1 MCYAQKLVFLEIG
14 DEQLKKLSVLTVIL
28 SLVMGMVFIS
38 SAQEETIELDF
49 VHIFS
54 DDLRPGVLQGII
66 DEFQMM
72 NPNVVINAYST
83 NADSDYDEVFN
94 SAMANADLGNAPN
107 IVQVEDGLTQQAIDY
122 GYFIPISD
130 IATDEQL
137 ATLDDVFPSMMEYF
151 LDGDTVWAM
160 PWNISNPVL
169 YYNKDMFTA
178 AGLDPENPPRTF
190 AEIDV
195 ACDAIMSAIPELRA
209 CVNWA
214 MTSWYV
220 EQWLAMSN
228 EIFVNND
235 NGRSARATEALFTSQ
250 TVLDIVTWWDSLD
263 GKGYFTYSGRL
274 NDMNGEG
281 ATFLTGCAGKE
292 MRGGCTAMTINSTA
306 GITLI
311 QGYSR
316 TLGFQLGIGRLPAPS
331 ESATNGVTIGG
342 GSVFVSVDQTDAEMQ
357 AAVDFIFFLT
367 NAENA
372 AKWHQGTGYLP
383 IRQSSFDLSID
394 SGFYNENPFF
404 RIAIDQLAETTPNPA
419 SAGAVLGPNTAVK
432 RQLLTSIQELIN
444 GEFDSPET
452 ILEKLTSANERANA
466 EMADYNRDFE

>member
-1 MCYAQKLVFLEIG
+1 M
-14 DEQLKKLSVLTVIL
+14 KKLSVLTVIL

-274 NDMNGEG
+274 NDMN
-281 ATFLTGCAGKE
+281 L
-292 MRGGCTAMTINSTA
+292 S
-306 GITLI
+306 LI
-311 QGYSR
+311 H
-316 TLGFQLGIGRLPAPS
+316 I
-331 ESATNGVTIGG
+331 
-342 GSVFVSVDQTDAEMQ
+342 
-357 AAVDFIFFLT
+357 
-367 NAENA
+367 
-372 AKWHQGTGYLP
+372 
-383 IRQSSFDLSID
+383 
-394 SGFYNENPFF
+394 
-404 RIAIDQLAETTPNPA
+404 
-419 SAGAVLGPNTAVK
+419 
-432 RQLLTSIQELIN
+432 
-444 GEFDSPET
+444 
-452 ILEKLTSANERANA
+452 
-466 EMADYNRDFE
+466 

>member
-1 MCYAQKLVFLEIG
+1 M
-14 DEQLKKLSVLTVIL
+14 KKLSILMVIL
-28 SLVMGMVFIS
+28 SLVLGMVFTS
-38 SAQEETIELDF
+38 SAQEATIELDF

-66 DEFQMM
+66 DEYQAM
-72 NPNVVINAYST
+72 NPNVKINAYST
-83 NADSDYDEVFN
+83 NADSDYDEIFN
-94 SAMANADLGNAPN
+94 SAMANADLGNAPS

-122 GYFIPISD
+122 GYFVPISD
-130 IATDEQL
+130 YATEEQM
-137 ATLDDVFPSMMEYF
+137 ATLDDVFPSILSYF
-151 LDGDTVWAM
+151 VEGDVLWSM

-190 AEIDV
+190 AEIDA
-195 ACDAIMSAIPELRA
+195 ACDALMSAIPELRA

-214 MTSWYV
+214 MSSWYV
-220 EQWLAMSN
+220 EQWVAMSN
-228 EIFVNND
+228 ELFINND

-250 TVLDIVTWWDSLD
+250 TMLDIVTWWDSLD

-281 ATFLTGCAGKE
+281 ATFLTGCAGKSVK
-292 MRGGCTAMTINSTA
+292 GGCTAMTINSTA

-311 QGYSR
+311 QGYSQR
-316 TLGFQLGIGRLPAPS
+316 LGFQLGIGRLPTPS
-331 ESATNGVTIGG
+331 DTATNGVSIGG
-342 GSVFVSVDQTDAEMQ
+342 GSLFVSVDQSDEEIQ

-367 NAENA
+367 NTENA
-372 AKWHQGTGYLP
+372 AKWHQGTGYMP
-383 IRQSSFDLSID
+383 IRQSSFDLGIEA
-394 SGFYNENPFF
+394 GFYDENPFF
-404 RIAIDQLAETTPNPA
+404 RIAIDQLAETIPNPA
-419 SAGAVLGPNTAVK
+419 SAGAVMGPNTAVK
-432 RQLLTSIQELIN
+432 RELLTTLQELMN
-444 GEFDSPET
+444 GQIDTPET